1 MQRDFHHGL
10 LATAVAFAALT
21 MPPVVSAQSAA
32 PSATRTAAVK
42 TDAGLVSGAA
52 SSVAGVRQYLGIP
65 YAAPPVGPNR
75 WKAPQ
80 PAPAWP
86 GVKAATEFGLPCVQP
101 KVFGDIDFG
110 ERISEDCLFVNVWT
124 NATSATAKLPVM
136 VWIHGGGFVAGAGS
150 EARHDGSRLAA
161 KGVVVVTLNYR
172 LGLMGFFAHPELTKE
187 APYKASG
194 NYGML
199 DQIAA
204 LRWVQK
210 NAAAFGGDPGNVTIF
225 GESAGSF
232 AVSML
237 MASPLAKG
245 LFHKAIGESGA
256 GFPAGPQ
263 PPLGGAALASA
274 EAEGQKFGASLS
286 APTLEALRAK
296 TVKELLGTP
305 PFRFSPIV
313 DGYLLPMPVNEIFAK
328 GQQHKVPLLAGWNED
343 EVRSSVTLR
352 PAKPTAESH
361 KADVTK
367 RFGASADAFLKAY
380 PAGSDAEAIESA
392 AALASDSFISYGT
405 WKWLEVH
412 RATSGQKV
420 YRYLFDRDIPIEA
433 GRTQNGATVT
443 AKDIGARHAGEIEY
457 VFGALDSVAGVTWAP
472 EDRTLSNA
480 MIDYWSSFAKT
491 GTPTAAGQPAWPA
504 FDKPGAP
511 VMLLGDTIRVAPEA
525 HRDRYEAFDAY
536 VKAAAPAP
544 AAAPSR

>member
-1 MQRDFHHGL
+1 MVWTDARL
-10 LATAVAFAALT
+10 ARVATAVALAALT
-21 MPPVVSAQSAA
+21 MPPVMSAQSPEKTGAI
-32 PSATRTAAVK
+32 K

-52 SSVAGVRQYLGIP
+52 SSVAGVRQYLGVP
-65 YAAPPVGPNR
+65 YAAPPVGANR

-80 PAPAWP
+80 PAPKWQ
-86 GVKAATEFGLPCVQP
+86 GVKAATAFGLPCTQP

-124 NATSATAKLPVM
+124 NATSATTKLPVM

-150 EARHDGSRLAA
+150 EPRQDGSRLAA
-161 KGVVVVTLNYR
+161 KGVVVVSMNYR
-172 LGLMGFFAHPELTKE
+172 LGLMGFFAHPELSKE

-194 NYGML
+194 NYGFL

-204 LRWVQK
+204 LQWVQK
-210 NAAAFGGDPGNVTIF
+210 NIAAFGGDPANVTIF

-256 GFPAGPQ
+256 GFPSGPQ
-263 PPLGGAALASA
+263 PPLGGATLASA
-274 EAEGQKFGASLS
+274 EAEGQKFAASLN

-296 TVKELLGTP
+296 TVKDLLGTP

-313 DGYLLPMPVNEIFAK
+313 DGYALPAPVAEVFAK
-328 GQQHKVPLLAGWNED
+328 GQQHKVPLLAGWNAD
-343 EVRSSVTLR
+343 EIRSSVTLR
-352 PAKPTAESH
+352 PQKPTAESH
-361 KADVTK
+361 RADIAK
-367 RFGASADAFLKAY
+367 RFGSSADAFAKAY
-380 PAGSDAEAIESA
+380 AAGTDAEAVEAA
-392 AALASDSFISYGT
+392 AALASDAFISYGT

-412 RATSGQKV
+412 RATGGQKV
-420 YRYLFDRDIPIEA
+420 YRYLFDRQIPVEA
-433 GRTQNGATVT
+433 GRMQNGAAVT

-457 VFGALDSVAGVTWAP
+457 VFGQLDTVKGVTWTP
-472 EDRTLSNA
+472 EDRALSNA
-480 MIDYWSSFAKT
+480 MMEYWSGFAKT
-491 GTPTAAGQPAWPA
+491 GTPSAAGQPAWPA

-511 VMLLGDTIRVAPEA
+511 VMFLGEQVRVAAEP

-544 AAAPSR
+544 AAPPSR

>member
-1 MQRDFHHGL
+1 MYWTDARRAPVAT
-10 LATAVAFAALT
+10 LAAALVALT
-21 MPPVVSAQSAA
+21 LPPLASAQT
-32 PSATRTAAVK
+32 PVK

-52 SSVAGVRQYLGIP
+52 ASVTGVRQYLGIP
-65 YAAPPVGPNR
+65 YAAPPVGANR

-80 PAPAWP
+80 PTVKWD
-86 GVKAATEFGLPCVQP
+86 GVKAATAFGLPCVQP

-110 ERISEDCLFVNVWT
+110 EKISEDCLFLNVYT
-124 NATSATAKLPVM
+124 NATSAAAKLPVM

-150 EARHDGSRLAA
+150 EARHDGARLAA
-161 KGVVVVTLNYR
+161 KGVVVVTINYR
-172 LGLMGFFAHPELTKE
+172 LGLMGFFAHPELSKE

-204 LRWVQK
+204 LQWVQK
-210 NAAAFGGDPGNVTIF
+210 NVAAFGGDPGNVTIF

-237 MASPLAKG
+237 MASPLSKG

-274 EAEGQKFGASLS
+274 EAEGQKFGVSLN

-296 TVKELLGTP
+296 TVKDLLGAP

-313 DGYLLPMPVNEIFAK
+313 DGYLLPAPVNEIFAK

-352 PAKPTAESH
+352 PSKPTADSH

-380 PAGSDAEAIESA
+380 PATSDAEAIESA

-443 AKDIGARHAGEIEY
+443 AKDVGARHAGEIEY

-480 MIDYWSSFAKT
+480 MVEYWSSFAKT
-491 GTPTAAGQPAWPA
+491 GTPTASGQPAWPA
-504 FDKPGAP
+504 FDKPGGS
-511 VMLLGDTIRVAPEA
+511 VMVLGDTIRVVPEA

-536 VKAAAPAP
+536 VKSAAAPQ
-544 AAAPSR
+544 